1 MIKVVR
7 VDHRLLHGQVAM
19 AWTQSLD
26 VDCMLIA
33 NDAIMKDDIRKTTLK
48 LAKPKG
54 VNLVMKKIECTI
66 TELNS
71 GVTDKYKLFIIVESI
86 EDAHRLATSCK
97 DIREINLGGCK
108 PREEAVKKLYKTIPV
123 SAGDEALL
131 KELMEAGIRVGIQQ
145 VPSDARIEVKE
156 II

>member
-1 MIKVVR
+1 M
-7 VDHRLLHGQVAM
+7 
-19 AWTQSLD
+19 
-26 VDCMLIA
+26 
-33 NDAIMKDDIRKTTLK
+33 
-48 LAKPKG
+48 
-54 VNLVMKKIECTI
+54 
-66 TELNS
+66 
-71 GVTDKYKLFIIVESI
+71 ESI